1 MKHLLLVTLFFFQ
14 ITYSQGC
21 DPKKYNNLGAIKFK
35 SIQVES
41 KPWVKGKDMP
51 WQFYETC
58 TIKEIEGF
66 KPNSKKFQTL
76 LMEAMFL
83 KNSMQQVFLELKNK
97 ATGGGLLIPWVTET
111 FR

>member
-14 ITYSQGC
+14 FTYSQGC

-35 SIQVES
+35 SIQVEA

-51 WQFYETC
+51 WEFFESC

-66 KPNSKKFQTL
+66 KDRVRNNENKLWRYNPDVILFKFIL
-76 LMEAMFL
+76 NFL
-83 KNSMQQVFLELKNK
+83 SNF
-97 ATGGGLLIPWVTET
+97 
-111 FR
+111 